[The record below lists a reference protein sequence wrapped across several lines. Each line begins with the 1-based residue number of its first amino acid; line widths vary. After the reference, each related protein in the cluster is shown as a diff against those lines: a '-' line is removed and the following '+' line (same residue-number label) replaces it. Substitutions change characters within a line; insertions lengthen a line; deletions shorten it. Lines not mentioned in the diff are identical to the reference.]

1 MSTPAT
7 TEEVKAA
14 NERGD
19 AALYD
24 VASRHV
30 LFKPGP
36 IRNGML
42 DIAEQLLADRIKWG
56 DEFTLSALPSDR
68 NTIGTAFRLLIHAG
82 IISRMEQHR
91 RSIVPSH
98 KSRVV
103 WKYRL
108 VSVEK
113 AKTFMQRNGRTAHKV
128 GQSEL
133 AL

>member
-1 MSTPAT
+1 MSAPAT
-7 TEEVKAA
+7 TEQVAAA
-14 NERGD
+14 NEKGD
-19 AALYD
+19 GALYQ
-24 VASRHV
+24 VAAQQ
-30 LFKPGP
+30 LTFKPGP

-56 DEFTLSALPSDR
+56 DEFTLSALPKDR

-98 KSRVV
+98 KSRTVF
-103 WKYRL
+103 KYRL

-113 AKTFMQRNGRTAHKV
+113 ANTFMQRNGRTPHTK
-128 GQSEL
+128 GQPEL
-133 AL
+133 PL